1 MLGGNAAKRPDVCG
15 AKGSPGDADEVVPY
29 EENTALLAEKYEA
42 AGGKIELI
50 RKEGVG
56 HHPHCLEDPKP
67 IVNFILRSIKGRG

>member
-1 MLGGNAAKRPDVCG
+1 MKLAKAGIPVIHVF
-15 AKGSPGDADEVVPY
+15 GDSDKVVPY
-29 EENTALLAEKYEA
+29 EENTALLAKKYEE

-67 IVNFILRSIKGRG
+67 IVDFILKSVRNRK

>member
-1 MLGGNAAKRPDVCG
+1 
-15 AKGSPGDADEVVPY
+15 VPY
-29 EENTALLAEKYEA
+29 EENTALLAKKYEE

-67 IVNFILRSIKGRG
+67 IVDFILKSVRNRK